1 MLFVTHD
8 LREALYLAD
17 RVLFMSSAPS
27 RIVLDLPVELS
38 KPRDPEGEAVEA
50 FRLRLLKEHPK
61 LLVGLTEAEGPDCE
75 DRNP

>member
-27 RIVLDLPVELS
+27 RIVLDLAVTL
-38 KPRDPEGEAVEA
+38 PRPREPEGEAVEA
-50 FRLRLLKEHPK
+50 FRLSLLQEHPK
-61 LLVGLTEAEGPDCE
+61 LLAGLTEAAGPDCE

>member
-27 RIVLDLPVELS
+27 RIVLGLAVTLPR
-38 KPRDPEGEAVEA
+38 PRDPEGEAVET
-50 FRLRLLKEHPK
+50 FRLRLMKEHPK
-61 LLVGLTEAEGPDCE
+61 LLASLTEGENGQDRGP
-75 DRNP
+75 